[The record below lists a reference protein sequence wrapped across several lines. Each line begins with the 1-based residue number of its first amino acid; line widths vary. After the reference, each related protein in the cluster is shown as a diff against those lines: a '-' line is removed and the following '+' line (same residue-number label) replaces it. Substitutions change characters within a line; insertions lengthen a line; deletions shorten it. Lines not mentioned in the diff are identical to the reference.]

1 MSDFFFQPQQPVSA
15 YSNIVGETFDLRPP
29 FDHFPVNLKRRIAFN
44 HGCMTE
50 SIDHPLRVTY
60 TEDFKKEYFTFQNE
74 FDFHNTFYIPLV
86 EAHQTPVVFRKE
98 YLSSLKLNNANSL
111 SHIKITGKSIRDLF
125 GDSAWFGLDSVQ
137 IISEA
142 DRAKKEMASRKR
154 GKNTSASPVQ
164 RNEDGMLPDNRAETI
179 LEEDDETG
187 QQDRPI
193 SHLATSLSAISV
205 SDPHPPPVPVRSS
218 NRKPSSRS
226 APKPS
231 ASIRGKSDTE
241 GKRSGRH
248 PRAEPSES
256 LNAQLSPRTQSYV
269 STDARNATRG

>member
-1 MSDFFFQPQQPVSA
+1 MA
-15 YSNIVGETFDLRPP
+15 YFVQSQLPIIPYLTIVGETFDLRPP
-29 FDHFPVNLKRRIAFN
+29 FHHFPANLNLRIAFN
-44 HGCMTE
+44 HGCITE
-50 SIDHPLRVTY
+50 SIDHPLRFTH
-60 TEDFKKEYFTFQNE
+60 TKDFKNDYFNFQNE
-74 FDFHNTFYIPLV
+74 EHFQYKFYVHLV

-98 YLSSLKLNNANSL
+98 YLLSLNPDNADKREIIEIMSR
-111 SHIKITGKSIRDLF
+111 SIRDLF

-137 IISEA
+137 IIREA

-164 RNEDGMLPDNRAETI
+164 RNEDGMLPDNRAELI

>member
-1 MSDFFFQPQQPVSA
+1 MEIPRLPQDLVYPYSD
-15 YSNIVGETFDLRPP
+15 IVEETFDLRPP
-29 FDHFPVNLKRRIAFN
+29 FHHFPVNLKRRIAFN
-44 HGCMTE
+44 HGCFTE
-50 SIDHPLRVTY
+50 SIDEPLRVTL
-60 TEDFKKEYFTFQNE
+60 TEDFKNDYFKFQNE
-74 FDFHNTFYIPLV
+74 ELFQNKFYTRLV
-86 EAHQTPVVFRKE
+86 EAHQIPLLDRKRI
-98 YLSSLKLNNANSL
+98 LPLLNHDNADKREIIEIMSR
-111 SHIKITGKSIRDLF
+111 SIRDLF

-137 IISEA
+137 IIREA

-164 RNEDGMLPDNRAETI
+164 RNEDGMLPDNRAESI
-179 LEEDDETG
+179 LEEDETG
-187 QQDRPI
+187 QQDQPI

-218 NRKPSSRS
+218 NRNPSSRS

-231 ASIRGKSDTE
+231 ASIHGKSDTE
-241 GKRSGRH
+241 GNRSGRH

-256 LNAQLSPRTQSYV
+256 LNANLSPRIQSYV

>member
-1 MSDFFFQPQQPVSA
+1 MADYFFQPQQPVSA
-15 YSNIVGETFDLRPP
+15 YNNIVGETFDLRPP
-29 FDHFPVNLKRRIAFN
+29 FDHFPANLKRRIAFN
-44 HGCMTE
+44 HGCITE
-50 SIDHPLRVTY
+50 SIDHPLRFTH
-60 TEDFKKEYFTFQNE
+60 TKDFKNDYFKFQNE
-74 FDFHNTFYIPLV
+74 EHFQYKFYVPLV

-98 YLSSLKLNNANSL
+98 YLLSLNPDNADEREIIEIMSR
-111 SHIKITGKSIRDLF
+111 SIRDLF

-137 IISEA
+137 MIREA

-164 RNEDGMLPDNRAETI
+164 RNEDGMLPDNRAEPI
-179 LEEDDETG
+179 LEEDETG
-187 QQDRPI
+187 QQDQPI

-226 APKPS
+226 A
-231 ASIRGKSDTE
+231 SIHGKSDTK
-241 GKRSGRH
+241 GNRSGRH

-256 LNAQLSPRTQSYV
+256 LNAQLSPRIQSYV

>member
-1 MSDFFFQPQQPVSA
+1 MAYYPQPQQPVSL
-15 YSNIVGETFDLRPP
+15 YSMIVGETFDLRPP
-29 FDHFPVNLKRRIAFN
+29 FHHFPANLIRRIAFN
-44 HGCMTE
+44 HGCITE
-50 SIDHPLRVTY
+50 SIDHPLRVTL
-60 TEDFKKEYFTFQNE
+60 TKDFKNDYFEFQDE
-74 FDFHNTFYIPLV
+74 SDFHNTFYLDLVKAHETPL
-86 EAHQTPVVFRKE
+86 VFRKE
-98 YLSSLKLNNANSL
+98 YLLSLNLDNANNLDRIEIRS
-111 SHIKITGKSIRDLF
+111 KSIRELF

-137 IISEA
+137 IIREA

-164 RNEDGMLPDNRAETI
+164 TNEDGMLPDNRAEPI

-193 SHLATSLSAISV
+193 SHLAT

-231 ASIRGKSDTE
+231 ASIHCKSDTK
-241 GKRSGRH
+241 GDRSGRH
-248 PRAEPSES
+248 PWALPTES
-256 LNAQLSPRTQSYV
+256 LYTKFSPYIQSHV
-269 STDARNATRG
+269 STDARNVTRG

>member
-1 MSDFFFQPQQPVSA
+1 MALPLIPQHLVYP
-15 YSNIVGETFDLRPP
+15 YLNIVGETFDLRPP
-29 FDHFPVNLKRRIAFN
+29 FHHFPVNLKHRIAFN
-44 HGCMTE
+44 HGCFTE
-50 SIDHPLRVTY
+50 SIDYPYRVEL
-60 TEDFKKEYFTFQNE
+60 TEDFKDDYFTFQNE
-74 FDFHNTFYIPLV
+74 EHFQYKFYMPLV
-86 EAHQTPVVFRKE
+86 EAHQIPPGTRKE
-98 YLSSLKLNNANSL
+98 YLPLLNLDNADKREIIEIMSR
-111 SHIKITGKSIRDLF
+111 SIRDLF

-137 IISEA
+137 IIREA

-164 RNEDGMLPDNRAETI
+164 RNEDGMLPDNRAESI
-179 LEEDDETG
+179 LEEDETG
-187 QQDRPI
+187 QQDQPI

-218 NRKPSSRS
+218 NRNPSSRS

-231 ASIRGKSDTE
+231 ASIHGKSDTE
-241 GKRSGRH
+241 GNRSGRH

-256 LNAQLSPRTQSYV
+256 LNANLSPRIQSYV

>member
-29 FDHFPVNLKRRIAFN
+29 FHHFPANLKRRIAFN
-44 HGCMTE
+44 HGCITE
-50 SIDHPLRVTY
+50 SIDHPLRVKL
-60 TEDFKKEYFTFQNE
+60 TEAFKNNYFNFKNE
-74 FDFHNTFYIPLV
+74 SDFHNKFYTRLV
-86 EAHQTPVVFRKE
+86 EAHQIPIGIRME
-98 YLSSLKLNNANSL
+98 YLPLLNPD
-111 SHIKITGKSIRDLF
+111 IIEITGTSIRELF
-125 GDSAWFGLDSVQ
+125 GDSAWFGLDSVE
-137 IISEA
+137 IIREA

-164 RNEDGMLPDNRAETI
+164 RNEDGMLPDNRAEPI

-226 APKPS
+226 T
-231 ASIRGKSDTE
+231 SIHGKSDTK
-241 GKRSGRH
+241 GNRSGRH

-256 LNAQLSPRTQSYV
+256 LNAQLSPRIQSYV
-269 STDARNATRG
+269 STDAPNATRG

>member
-1 MSDFFFQPQQPVSA
+1 MALPRLPQDLVYP

-29 FDHFPVNLKRRIAFN
+29 FHHFPANLNRRIAFN
-44 HGCMTE
+44 HGCFTE
-50 SIDHPLRVTY
+50 SIDHPLRVKL
-60 TEDFKKEYFTFQNE
+60 TEAFKEEYFNFQNE
-74 FDFHNTFYIPLV
+74 SDFHNTFYLDLVQAHQIPL
-86 EAHQTPVVFRKE
+86 AIRME
-98 YLSSLKLNNANSL
+98 YLPLLNPDII
-111 SHIKITGKSIRDLF
+111 IKITGKSIRDLF
-125 GDSAWFGLDSVQ
+125 GDSAWFGLDSVE
-137 IISEA
+137 IIREA
-142 DRAKKEMASRKR
+142 DRAKKEMASWKC

-164 RNEDGMLPDNRAETI
+164 RNEDGMLPDNRVEPI

-231 ASIRGKSDTE
+231 ASTRGESDTK
-241 GKRSGRH
+241 GNRSGRH

-256 LNAQLSPRTQSYV
+256 LNAQLSPRIQSYV

>member
-1 MSDFFFQPQQPVSA
+1 MALPPPPQHLVYP
-15 YSNIVGETFDLRPP
+15 YFNIVGETFDLRPP
-29 FDHFPVNLKRRIAFN
+29 FDHFPANLKLRIAFN
-44 HGCMTE
+44 HGCITE
-50 SIDHPLRVTY
+50 SIDHPLRVTV
-60 TEDFKKEYFTFQNE
+60 TEDFKNDYFEFQNE
-74 FDFHNTFYIPLV
+74 SDFQVEFYILLV
-86 EAHQTPVVFRKE
+86 EAHQIPFGIRKE
-98 YLSSLKLNNANSL
+98 YLPLMKLNNANNLDRIEIRS
-111 SHIKITGKSIRDLF
+111 KSIRDLF

-137 IISEA
+137 IIREA

-164 RNEDGMLPDNRAETI
+164 RNEDGMLPDNRAEPI

>member
-1 MSDFFFQPQQPVSA
+1 MDVSLPPPQPVSL

-29 FDHFPVNLKRRIAFN
+29 FHHFLVNLKRRIAFN
-44 HGCMTE
+44 HGCFTE
-50 SIDHPLRVTY
+50 SIDEPLRVTL
-60 TEDFKKEYFTFQNE
+60 TEDFKNDYFTFQNE
-74 FDFHNTFYIPLV
+74 ELVQYKFYTRLV
-86 EAHQTPVVFRKE
+86 EAHQIPLLDRKK
-98 YLSSLKLNNANSL
+98 YLPLLNPDNADKREVIEIMSR
-111 SHIKITGKSIRDLF
+111 SIRELF
-125 GDSAWFGLDSVQ
+125 GDSAWFGLDSVE
-137 IISEA
+137 IIREA

-164 RNEDGMLPDNRAETI
+164 RNEDGMLPDNRAEPI

-205 SDPHPPPVPVRSS
+205 SDPHPPPVPFRSS
-218 NRKPSSRS
+218 NRQPSSRS

-231 ASIRGKSDTE
+231 ASIHGKSDTK
-241 GKRSGRH
+241 GNRSGRH

-256 LNAQLSPRTQSYV
+256 LNANLSPRIQSYV